1 METELLNEY
10 VFASLIT
17 QWAANAKAERLQRE
31 GKDLNDTEFKMPVG
45 EEDLREAFRRL
56 DGRRL
61 AVAAILR
68 EAGQAP
74 K

>member
-10 VFASLIT
+10 VFAGLLT
-17 QWAANAKAERLQRE
+17 QWAANVKTDRLQRE
-31 GKDLNDTEFKMPVG
+31 GKDRNDPEFKVPVSD
-45 EEDLREAFRRL
+45 EDLREAFRRL